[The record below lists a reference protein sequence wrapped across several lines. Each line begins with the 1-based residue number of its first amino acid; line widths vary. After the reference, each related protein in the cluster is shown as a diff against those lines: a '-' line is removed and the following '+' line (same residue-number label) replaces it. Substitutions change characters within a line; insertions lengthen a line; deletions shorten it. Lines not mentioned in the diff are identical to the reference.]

1 MIGDGMDTNPVTARE
16 FATLRPPFE
25 AHRCRTAIMAIAA
38 AAGAFAGLARAE
50 EITGAIVGSG
60 INADLSTTFQRDS
73 NWKIVAVPDGFTPP
87 DSQALGY
94 DAYVPRT
101 VNAAGPT
108 GWLGGNTGVNGSQ
121 GGYSVSG
128 TSYYWISPNTTV
140 NAIVIASA
148 TNPYNWIAAQTFTV
162 PRDDLY
168 FLNFPSAVDNRLGF
182 FVNGSIDSTNPR
194 QPVIVGGF
202 QIGTTSTATGQF
214 RQITDNFGGPVFLA
228 TGTTHTAYMVL
239 TDLGGDTG
247 VLIGPSVFS
256 TVPVPEPSSCA
267 MAATAAAGLA
277 WLAHRRR
284 PRCPLRCGSG
294 RCSA

>member
-1 MIGDGMDTNPVTARE
+1 MIGDGRDTVGSRE
-16 FATLRPPFE
+16 SAEPRPPLG
-25 AHRCRTAIMAIAA
+25 AWRCGAVIMAIAA
-38 AAGAFAGLARAE
+38 AAWLAAGSARAE
-50 EITGAIVGSG
+50 VITGAIIGSG
-60 INADLSTTFQRDS
+60 INADLSTAFQRDS

-94 DAYVPRT
+94 NAYVPRT
-101 VNAAGPT
+101 VNAVGPT

-182 FVNGSIDSTNPR
+182 FVNGSIDATNPR

-256 TVPVPEPSSCA
+256 TVPVPEPSACV
-267 MAATAAAGLA
+267 MAATVAAGLA
-277 WLAHRRR
+277 RLVRRRR
-284 PRCPLRCGSG
+284 PRCPPQGGFNRRCE
-294 RCSA
+294 